1 MNPTVALDKGTPA
14 AAGGKRRRPRTTGG
28 ATLGQDSSRDARRLA
43 AALLEVLAGARTPT
57 QAAAALGVSLPRYY
71 HLEARALRGLLAG
84 CEARPRG
91 RGQRLE
97 TELAN
102 LRRAR
107 DRLERDLAR
116 QQALVRLAQR
126 AIGLPPPTPVP
137 AKAAGKKRRRPAAR
151 ALNIAERLQ
160 PAGTAPETAMAVGV
174 PSAGQRPT

>member
-1 MNPTVALDKGTPA
+1 MTTPVVLEKTSPA
-14 AAGGKRRRPRTTGG
+14 VVKARRPRTVGG
-28 ATLGQDSSRDARRLA
+28 ATLGQDSSRDAKRLA
-43 AALLEVLAGARTPT
+43 AVLLEVLAGARTPT

-71 HLEARALRGLLAG
+71 HLEARGLRGLLAG

-91 RGQRLE
+91 RGHRLE

-126 AIGLPPPTPVP
+126 AVGLPPPAPVP

-151 ALNIAERLQ
+151 ALSIAERLQ
-160 PAGTAPETAMAVGV
+160 PAGAAPETATAAGV
-174 PSAGQRPT
+174 PGAGQRPT